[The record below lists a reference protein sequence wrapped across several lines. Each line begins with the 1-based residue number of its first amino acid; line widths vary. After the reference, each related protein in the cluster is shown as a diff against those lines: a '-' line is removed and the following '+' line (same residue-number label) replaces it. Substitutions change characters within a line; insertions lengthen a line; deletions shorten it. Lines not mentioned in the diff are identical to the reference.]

1 MTVPFNASST
11 QLQKEKN
18 LNHVKKKKELK
29 SFQAPQAVVLI
40 LFPFPLHSTT
50 LTRCNSTARL
60 NFERSGKQYD
70 PTSTTITLIGEIDTV
85 RQEVESN
92 TAHVVQC
99 SYAHL

>member
-1 MTVPFNASST
+1 M
-11 QLQKEKN
+11 L
-18 LNHVKKKKELK
+18 KKKELK
-29 SFQAPQAVVLI
+29 SFQAVVLI

-50 LTRCNSTARL
+50 LTRRNSTARWVQL